1 MIITNDL
8 HLGAVRRS
16 GVTPTSQ
23 EALRNYT
30 FEQLDKLL
38 ASTGH
43 QSLVVN
49 GDVLDAFEISPR
61 DWLST
66 YRRFSAWLAEN
77 PVRHLYLIAGN
88 HDDSPMMCAQRLD
101 DSSRAPAGKP
111 CVRMA
116 LTVSASRRGV
126 SEP

>member
-1 MIITNDL
+1 MIISNDL
-8 HLGAVRRS
+8 HLGVVRRS

-61 DWLST
+61 DWLAT

-88 HDDSPMMCAQRLD
+88 HDDSPKADRV
-101 DSSRAPAGKP
+101 SSFKLL
-111 CVRMA
+111 C
-116 LTVSASRRGV
+116 
-126 SEP
+126 